1 MKDVSL
7 LVKNLRI
14 VVELYNIKNN
24 ELMIIIKN
32 IIVKDT
38 DFLDLK
44 ICFKFTLSN
53 LKELSSSDFGIKPLF
68 LPILR
73 NLSFL

>member
-24 ELMIIIKN
+24 ELMIVNKNIVIKN
-32 IIVKDT
+32 IN
-38 DFLDLK
+38 FFDLK
-44 ICFKFTLSN
+44 ICFKFTPSN
-53 LKELSSSDFGIKPLF
+53 LKELNSSVFDIKPLF

>member
-24 ELMIIIKN
+24 ELMIVNKNIIIKN
-32 IIVKDT
+32 LN
-38 DFLDLK
+38 FFDLK
-44 ICFKFTLSN
+44 ICFKFTLLN
-53 LKELSSSDFGIKPLF
+53 LKELNSSVFDIKPLL

>member
-1 MKDVSL
+1 MKDVNP

-24 ELMIIIKN
+24 ELMIVNKNIIIKN
-32 IIVKDT
+32 LN
-38 DFLDLK
+38 FFDLK
-44 ICFKFTLSN
+44 ICFKFTLLN
-53 LKELSSSDFGIKPLF
+53 LKELNSYVFEIKPLF

>member
-1 MKDVSL
+1 MKDVSP

-14 VVELYNIKNN
+14 VVEHYNIKNN

-38 DFLDLK
+38 DFFDLK
-44 ICFKFTLSN
+44 ICFKFTL
-53 LKELSSSDFGIKPLF
+53 
-68 LPILR
+68 
-73 NLSFL
+73 